1 MYGIDNYPKNYH
13 ASGIG
18 LVNLA
23 ALGYSKNEVSNSRQS
38 QPKSGL
44 YPSLPY
50 PSSECVGGMPYVVK
64 QSVQAQNASFS
75 GMAGSAPS
83 PSAPYPGAG
92 AGLYPNLPS
101 APLPYPSTPLAPMP
115 MPGAPS
121 PYPSAMPYP
130 SATPYSSATPYPSAM
145 PYPSAT
151 PYPSANAPYPSAPGL
166 PYPSAGGMGMPMP
179 YVPLPTPT
187 AAVAYPSMPAPSA
200 PEPSA
205 PSPEEEP
212 SVGIQ
217 ELTFTSVKV
226 PENQNMFW
234 MGRKATS
241 TRQKSVQDADF
252 STLRQSCVGN
262 GTLFEDPDFPATNES
277 LMFSRRPDRYI
288 EWLRPSEIVD
298 DPQFFVEGYSRFDV
312 QQGELGDCWLLAA
325 AANLTQD
332 AKLFFRVIPPDQ
344 DFQENYAGIFHFKFW
359 QYGKWVEVVIDD
371 RLPTVNGELIYMH
384 STEKNEFWSAL
395 LEKAY
400 AKLHGSYEALK
411 GGTTCEAMEDFTGGV
426 TEWYDIKEAPPN
438 LFSIMTKAAER
449 GSMMGCS
456 LEPDPNV
463 LEAET
468 REGLIRGHA
477 YSITKVC
484 LMDISTPNRQ
494 GKIPMIRM
502 RNPWGNDAEWSGPW
516 SDSSPEWRYIP
527 EHVKEDIGL
536 NFDRDGEFWMSFQ
549 DFLNHFDRV
558 EICNLSPDSLTDEQ
572 EQNSRR
578 KWEMSMF
585 EGEWSSG
592 VTAGGCRNFL
602 ETFWHNPQYII
613 SLEDPDEE
621 DDDGKCTV
629 IVALMQKNRRSKRN
643 VGIDCLTIGF
653 AIYHLTD
660 RDMEVKPQG
669 LSFFK
674 YRASVARSPHFIN
687 TREVCAR
694 FKLPPGH
701 YLIVPSTFD
710 PNEEGEFIIRVFSE
724 TMNNMEENDDE
735 VGFGETD
742 DRIAPALPPPTP
754 KEEDDPQRIALRR
767 LFDSVAGDDEE
778 VDWQELK
785 RILDHSMRDVMVGTD
800 GFSKDAVRSMV
811 AMLDKDRSGRL
822 GFDEFE
828 ALLTDIAKW
837 RAVFKL
843 YDTRR
848 RGSIEGFHLRGALN
862 SAGYHLNNR
871 LLNALA
877 HRYGSREGTVPFDDF
892 LMCAIKVKTFIEM
905 FREKDTDNSDTAFF
919 NLDDWLERTIYS

>member
-23 ALGYSKNEVSNSRQS
+23 ALGYSKNEVSGGNTESTK
-38 QPKSGL
+38 PKAGL

-50 PSSECVGGMPYVVK
+50 PSAESVGGMPYVVK
-64 QSVQAQNASFS
+64 QHKASYAQNASYQGV
-75 GMAGSAPS
+75 GMSQPTPGPSAPYPYAS
-83 PSAPYPGAG
+83 AAPYPGAG
-92 AGLYPNLPS
+92 LYPSLPSASSSLPYPS
-101 APLPYPSTPLAPMP
+101 APLAPYPS
-115 MPGAPS
+115 S
-121 PYPSAMPYP
+121 MPYP
-130 SATPYSSATPYPSAM
+130 SM
-145 PYPSAT
+145 PQ
-151 PYPSANAPYPSAPGL
+151 PGL
-166 PYPSAGGMGMPMP
+166 PYPSAPLAPYPSAMSAFPSMPMP
-179 YVPLPTPT
+179 YAPLPTSPAPQQTGGFPSLPYPT
-187 AAVAYPSMPAPSA
+187 APPPASA
-200 PEPSA
+200 PTQA
-205 PSPEEEP
+205 EEP
-212 SVGIQ
+212 SVGIA
-217 ELTFTSVKV
+217 ELSFTSVKV

-241 TRQKSVQDADF
+241 NRQTSIRGDDF
-252 STLRQSCVGN
+252 ASLRDSCVDN
-262 GTLFEDPDFPATNES
+262 GTMFEDPDFPANNAS
-277 LMFSRRPDRYI
+277 LMFSKRPDRYI
-288 EWLRPSEIVD
+288 EWRRPNEIVD

-332 AKLFFRVIPPDQ
+332 STLFFRVIPPDQ

-371 RLPTVNGELIYMH
+371 RLPTYNGELIYMH
-384 STEKNEFWSAL
+384 STERNEFWSAL

-438 LFSIMTKAAER
+438 LFSIMMKAAER

-456 LEPDPNV
+456 LEPDPHV

-494 GKIPMIRM
+494 GKMPMIRM

-516 SDSSPEWRYIP
+516 SDSSAEWRFIP
-527 EHVKEDIGL
+527 EHAKEEIGL

-558 EICNLSPDSLTDEQ
+558 EICNLNPDSLTEDQ
-572 EQNSRR
+572 QNSSRR

-585 EGEWSSG
+585 EGEWTSG

-602 ETFWHNPQYII
+602 ETFWHNPQYVI
-613 SLEDPDEE
+613 SLEDPDDE

-660 RDMEVKPQG
+660 RDLQVKPQG
-669 LSFFK
+669 LNFFK

-724 TMNNMEENDDE
+724 TLNNMEENDDE

-767 LFDSVAGDDEE
+767 LFDSVAGSDEE

-848 RGSIEGFHLRGALN
+848 TGSIDGFHLRGALN

-877 HRYGSREGTVPFDDF
+877 HRYGSREGQIPFDDF
-892 LMCAIKVKTFIEM
+892 LMCAIKVRTFIEM
-905 FREKDTDNSDTAFF
+905 FRERDTDNSDTAFF

>member
-23 ALGYSKNEVSNSRQS
+23 ALGYSKNEVSGGGADTT
-38 QPKSGL
+38 KKAGL

-50 PSSECVGGMPYVVK
+50 PSSESVGGMPYVVK
-64 QSVQAQNASFS
+64 QQAIHSQNASYP
-75 GMAGSAPS
+75 GMGVATSMPMPGY
-83 PSAPYPGAG
+83 PSAAPYSGG
-92 AGLYPNLPS
+92 GGLYPSLPS
-101 APLPYPSTPLAPMP
+101 ASSSLPYPSAPMAP
-115 MPGAPS
+115 MTPS
-121 PYPSAMPYP
+121 FYPSMPQ
-130 SATPYSSATPYPSAM
+130 
-145 PYPSAT
+145 
-151 PYPSANAPYPSAPGL
+151 PGL
-166 PYPSAGGMGMPMP
+166 PYPSAPLAPMPAAFPSMPMP
-179 YVPLPTPT
+179 YAPLPMSPAPQQAMGFPSLPYPT
-187 AAVAYPSMPAPSA
+187 APPPASA
-200 PEPSA
+200 PTQ
-205 PSPEEEP
+205 EEEP
-212 SVGIQ
+212 SVGIA
-217 ELTFTSVKV
+217 ELSFTSVKV

-241 TRQKSVQDADF
+241 TRQTSIRGDDF
-252 STLRQSCVGN
+252 ASLRDSCVGS
-262 GTLFEDPDFPATNES
+262 GTLFEDPDFPANNAS
-277 LMFSRRPDRYI
+277 LMFSKRPDRYI
-288 EWLRPSEIVD
+288 EWRRPAEIVD

-332 AKLFFRVIPPDQ
+332 STLFFRVIPPDQ

-371 RLPTVNGELIYMH
+371 RLPTYNGELIYMH
-384 STEKNEFWSAL
+384 STERNEFWSAL

-438 LFSIMTKAAER
+438 LFSIMMKAAER

-456 LEPDPNV
+456 LEPDPHV

-494 GKIPMIRM
+494 GKLPMIRM

-516 SDSSPEWRYIP
+516 SDSSPEWRFIP
-527 EHVKEDIGL
+527 EHTKDEIGL

-558 EICNLSPDSLTDEQ
+558 EICNLNPDSLTEDQ
-572 EQNSRR
+572 QNSSRR

-585 EGEWSSG
+585 EGEWTSG

-602 ETFWHNPQYII
+602 ETFWHNPQYVI
-613 SLEDPDEE
+613 SLEDPDDE

-660 RDMEVKPQG
+660 RDLQVKPQS
-669 LSFFK
+669 LNFFK

-742 DRIAPALPPPTP
+742 YRIAPALPPPTP

-767 LFDSVAGDDEE
+767 LFDSVAGSDEE

-848 RGSIEGFHLRGALN
+848 TGSIDGFHLRGALN

-877 HRYGSREGTVPFDDF
+877 HRYGSREGQIPFDDF
-892 LMCAIKVKTFIEM
+892 LMCAIKVRTFIEM
-905 FREKDTDNSDTAFF
+905 FRERDTDNSDTAFF

>member
-1 MYGIDNYPKNYH
+1 MYAADNYPKNYH

-23 ALGYSKNEVSNSRQS
+23 ALGYSKNEVSDGGSK
-38 QPKSGL
+38 PKAGL

-50 PSSECVGGMPYVVK
+50 PASESMGGMPYVVK
-64 QSVQAQNASFS
+64 QTSHAQNASY
-75 GMAGSAPS
+75 AGAPPPSAPS
-83 PSAPYPGAG
+83 A
-92 AGLYPNLPS
+92 
-101 APLPYPSTPLAPMP
+101 
-115 MPGAPS
+115 

-130 SATPYSSATPYPSAM
+130 SAAPYPNTSPYPSASPYPAAS
-145 PYPSAT
+145 PYPSSNLYPSLPSAGSSL
-151 PYPSANAPYPSAPGL
+151 PYPAAPLAPYPTAMPFPSGMPQPQPNLPYPAAPLAPYPTAMPGMPMPYSPLPSSAGFPALPYPSAP
-166 PYPSAGGMGMPMP
+166 P
-179 YVPLPTPT
+179 
-187 AAVAYPSMPAPSA
+187 PA
-200 PEPSA
+200 SA
-205 PSPEEEP
+205 PSQEEEP
-212 SVGIQ
+212 SVGVQ
-217 ELTFTSVKV
+217 ELSFTSVKV

-234 MGRKATS
+234 MGRKAT
-241 TRQKSVQDADF
+241 TNRQTSVQGKDFHSLRDACL
-252 STLRQSCVGN
+252 SN
-262 GTLFEDPDFPATNES
+262 GTMFEDPDFPADNSS
-277 LMFSRRPDRYI
+277 LMFSRRPDRNI
-288 EWLRPSEIVD
+288 EWLRPGDIVG

-332 AKLFFRVIPPDQ
+332 STMFFRVVPPDQ

-371 RLPTVNGELIYMH
+371 RLPTVYGELIYMH

-438 LFSIMTKAAER
+438 LFSIMMKGAER

-456 LEPDPNV
+456 LEPDPHV

-494 GKIPMIRM
+494 GKLPMIRM

-516 SDSSPEWRYIP
+516 SDSSPEWRFIP
-527 EHVKEDIGL
+527 EHTKEEIGL

-558 EICNLSPDSLTDEQ
+558 EICNLSPNSLTEDQ
-572 EQNSRR
+572 QQSSRR

-613 SLEDPDEE
+613 SLEDPDDE

-660 RDMEVKPQG
+660 RDMQVKPQG
-669 LSFFK
+669 LNFFK

-724 TMNNMEENDDE
+724 TSNNMEENDDE

-742 DRIAPALPPPTP
+742 DRIAPSLPPPTP

-767 LFDSVAGDDEE
+767 LFDSVAGSDEE

-785 RILDHSMRDVMVGTD
+785 RILDHSMRDVMVGSD

-822 GFDEFE
+822 GFEEFE

-848 RGSIEGFHLRGALN
+848 TGSIDGFHLRGALN

-877 HRYGSREGTVPFDDF
+877 HRYGSREGQVPFDDF
-892 LMCAIKVKTFIEM
+892 LMCAIKVRTFIEM
-905 FREKDTDNSDTAFF
+905 FRERDTDNSDTAFF

>member
-23 ALGYSKNEVSNSRQS
+23 ALGYSKNEVSSNSDGAPQS
-38 QPKSGL
+38 KPKAGL

-50 PSSECVGGMPYVVK
+50 PASESVGGMPYVTK
-64 QSVQAQNASFS
+64 QTIPSQNASFP
-75 GMAGSAPS
+75 GMGVGM
-83 PSAPYPGAG
+83 PSAPYPSAAPYPGSN
-92 AGLYPNLPS
+92 LYPSLPTS
-101 APLPYPSTPLAPMP
+101 SSSSLPYPAAPLAP
-115 MPGAPS
+115 
-121 PYPSAMPYP
+121 YPSNMPYP
-130 SATPYSSATPYPSAM
+130 SM
-145 PYPSAT
+145 PQ
-151 PYPSANAPYPSAPGL
+151 PGL
-166 PYPSAGGMGMPMP
+166 PYPSAPLAPYPSAMPAFPSMPMP
-179 YVPLPTPT
+179 YAPMPTP
-187 AAVAYPSMPAPSA
+187 VSPAPQSAGFPALPYPSA
-200 PEPSA
+200 PPPASA
-205 PSPEEEP
+205 PTAEEEP
-212 SVGIQ
+212 SVGIA

-241 TRQKSVQDADF
+241 TRPISQSSGGAVGF
-252 STLRQSCVGN
+252 ETLRDSCVSN
-262 GTLFEDPDFPATNES
+262 GTMFEDPDFPANNSS
-277 LMFSRRPDRYI
+277 LMYSRRPDRYI
-288 EWLRPSEIVD
+288 EWLRPGDIVD

-332 AKLFFRVIPPDQ
+332 SKLFFRVIPPDQ

-371 RLPTVNGELIYMH
+371 RLPTYHGELIYMH

-438 LFSIMTKAAER
+438 LFSIMIKAAER

-468 REGLIRGHA
+468 HEGLIRGHA

-494 GKIPMIRM
+494 GKLPMIRM
-502 RNPWGNDAEWSGPW
+502 RNPWGNDAEWNGPW
-516 SDSSPEWRYIP
+516 SDSSAEWRFIP
-527 EHVKEDIGL
+527 EHQKEAIGL

-558 EICNLSPDSLTDEQ
+558 EICNLSPDSLTEDQ
-572 EQNSRR
+572 QQSSRR

-585 EGEWSSG
+585 EGEWTSG

-660 RDMEVKPQG
+660 RDLQVKPQG
-669 LSFFK
+669 LNFFK

-767 LFDSVAGDDEE
+767 LFDSVAGSDEE

-785 RILDHSMRDVMVGTD
+785 RILDHSMRDVMVGGD

-822 GFDEFE
+822 GFEEFE

-848 RGSIEGFHLRGALN
+848 SGSIEGFHLRGALN

-877 HRYGSREGTVPFDDF
+877 HRYGSREGQVPFDDF

-905 FREKDTDNSDTAFF
+905 FRERDTDNSDTAFF

>member
-23 ALGYSKNEVSNSRQS
+23 ALGYSKNEVSGGGADRT
-38 QPKSGL
+38 KKAGL

-50 PSSECVGGMPYVVK
+50 PSSESVGGMPYVVK
-64 QSVQAQNASFS
+64 QQASHSQNASYP
-75 GMAGSAPS
+75 GMGVGISMPMPGY
-83 PSAPYPGAG
+83 PSAAPYSGG
-92 AGLYPNLPS
+92 GGLYPSLPS
-101 APLPYPSTPLAPMP
+101 ASSSLPYPSAPMAP
-115 MPGAPS
+115 MTPS
-121 PYPSAMPYP
+121 FYPSMPQ
-130 SATPYSSATPYPSAM
+130 
-145 PYPSAT
+145 
-151 PYPSANAPYPSAPGL
+151 PGL
-166 PYPSAGGMGMPMP
+166 PYPSAPLAPMPAAFPSMPMP
-179 YVPLPTPT
+179 YAPLPTSPAPQQAMGFPSLPYPT
-187 AAVAYPSMPAPSA
+187 APPPASA
-200 PEPSA
+200 PTR
-205 PSPEEEP
+205 EEEP
-212 SVGIQ
+212 SVGIA
-217 ELTFTSVKV
+217 ELSFTSVKV

-241 TRQKSVQDADF
+241 NRQTSIRGDDF
-252 STLRQSCVGN
+252 ASLRDSCVGN
-262 GTLFEDPDFPATNES
+262 GTLFEDPDFPANNAS
-277 LMFSRRPDRYI
+277 LMFSKRPDRYI
-288 EWLRPSEIVD
+288 EWRRPSEIVD

-332 AKLFFRVIPPDQ
+332 STLFFRVIPPDQ

-371 RLPTVNGELIYMH
+371 RLPTYNGELIYMH
-384 STEKNEFWSAL
+384 STERNEFWSAL

-438 LFSIMTKAAER
+438 LFSIMMKAAER

-456 LEPDPNV
+456 LEPDPHV

-494 GKIPMIRM
+494 GKLPMIRM

-516 SDSSPEWRYIP
+516 SDSSPEWRFIP
-527 EHVKEDIGL
+527 DHTKDEIGL

-558 EICNLSPDSLTDEQ
+558 EICNLNPDSLTEDQ
-572 EQNSRR
+572 QHSSRR

-585 EGEWSSG
+585 EGEWTSG

-602 ETFWHNPQYII
+602 ETFWHNPQYVI
-613 SLEDPDEE
+613 SLEDPDDE

-660 RDMEVKPQG
+660 RDLQEKPQS
-669 LSFFK
+669 LNFFK

-767 LFDSVAGDDEE
+767 LFDSVAGSDEE

-811 AMLDKDRSGRL
+811 AMLDKDRSGLL

-848 RGSIEGFHLRGALN
+848 TGSIDGFHLRGALN

-877 HRYGSREGTVPFDDF
+877 HRYGSREGQIPFDDF
-892 LMCAIKVKTFIEM
+892 LMCAIKVRTFIEM
-905 FREKDTDNSDTAFF
+905 FRERDTDNSDTAFF